1 MAKGGVAIFA
11 DWTSFK
17 QQLEAKYHT
26 EPDINKL
33 LTALERLGPRIVA
46 RAYADWT
53 NSLFQADGLAL
64 HKHGIE
70 AIHVDMPD
78 EDTGNSDNSGDNSG
92 RSASHRAN
100 VRLAAETVDLCHTRG
115 ELTVFVIISGD
126 EELTHVAN
134 VIKRNRRRVVVVRV
148 SDVGAN
154 ALSDSADE
162 TLYYDRDIAGLLQSD
177 DGGLPP
183 TADRAGLAD
192 AFGWAEELLK
202 QAKSKGLSL
211 ANLEHVMLHLYN
223 FNPSSFDLT
232 FQDFMTQMQQA
243 GRVEISQE
251 GQTAVAK
258 LPAGG
263 VKPRPAPA
271 ASPAASPATST
282 NPNQAANQAANQA
295 TNQAASATANGIGQE
310 INWVIAILREKGKPQ
325 ALNNVVKELRTRHNF
340 KASSDFR
347 SKVGAAQ
354 KKGLLKLGK
363 NKANDQWYL
372 GLGPNAK

>member
-1 MAKGGVAIFA
+1 MARGGVAIFA

-17 QQLEAKYHT
+17 QQLEAEYHT

-46 RAYADWT
+46 KAYADWT

-78 EDTGNSDNSGDNSG
+78 EEAGNNTNDN
-92 RSASHRAN
+92 ASHRAN

-162 TLYYDRDIAGLLQSD
+162 TLYYDRDIAGLLQGD
-177 DGGLPP
+177 DGDLPP
-183 TADRAGLAD
+183 TVDRAGLTD

-223 FNPSSFDLT
+223 FNPGSFDLT
-232 FQDFMTQMQQA
+232 FQDFMAQMQQA

-271 ASPAASPATST
+271 ASPAASTATS
-282 NPNQAANQAANQA
+282 A
-295 TNQAASATANGIGQE
+295 AASATAKQAANKTSNKASNATASGIAQE
-310 INWVIAILREKGKPQ
+310 IDWVIAILREKGKPQ
-325 ALNNVVKELRTRHNF
+325 ALNNVVKELRARHNF
-340 KASSDFR
+340 KAGGDFR

>member
-11 DWTSFK
+11 DWTNFK
-17 QQLEAKYHT
+17 QRLEAEHHVQ
-26 EPDINKL
+26 PDIAKL
-33 LTALERLGPRIVA
+33 LAALDRLGPRVVA

-53 NSLFQADGLAL
+53 NNLFQADGLSL

-70 AIHVDMPD
+70 AIHVDVPD
-78 EDTGNSDNSGDNSG
+78 DE
-92 RSASHRAN
+92 ASHIAN
-100 VRLAAETVDLCHTRG
+100 VRLAAEAVDLCHTRG
-115 ELTVFVIISGD
+115 ELTVFVLISDD

-134 VIKRNRRRVVVVRV
+134 VIKRNRRRVVVVRA

-154 ALSDSADE
+154 ALSDSADD
-162 TLYYDRDIAGLLQSD
+162 TLYYDRDIAGLLQSE
-177 DGGLPP
+177 GGDLPP
-183 TADRAGLAD
+183 TADRAGLED

-223 FNPSSFDLT
+223 FNPGSFDIT

-243 GRVEISQE
+243 GRVQISQE

-258 LPAGG
+258 LPDGA
-263 VKPRPAPA
+263 VKPRSAPASVPAAYTSADATSAPA
-271 ASPAASPATST
+271 AS
-282 NPNQAANQAANQA
+282 
-295 TNQAASATANGIGQE
+295 GIAQE
-310 INWVIAILREKGKPQ
+310 IDWVIAILREKGKPQ
-325 ALNNVVKELRTRHNF
+325 PLNNVVKELRTRHNF
-340 KASSDFR
+340 KAGSEFR
-347 SKVGAAQ
+347 GQVGAAQ

-363 NKANDQWYL
+363 NKSNDQWYL

>member
-1 MAKGGVAIFA
+1 MARGGVAIFA
-11 DWTSFK
+11 DWTHFK
-17 QQLEAKYHT
+17 QQLESKYHT

-53 NSLFQADGLAL
+53 DNLFQADGLAL

-70 AIHVDMPD
+70 AIHVDVP
-78 EDTGNSDNSGDNSG
+78 EGEASNS
-92 RSASHRAN
+92 AN

-115 ELTVFVIISGD
+115 ELTVFVLISDD
-126 EELTHVAN
+126 EELTHVVN
-134 VIKRNRRRVVVVRV
+134 VIKRNRRRVIVVRI
-148 SDVGAN
+148 SDVGAS
-154 ALSDSADE
+154 ALSDSADD
-162 TLYYDRDIAGLLQSD
+162 TLYYDRDIAGLLQAN
-177 DGGLPP
+177 DGDLPP
-183 TADRAGLAD
+183 TVDRAGLAD

-223 FNPSSFDLT
+223 FNPGSFDLT

-243 GRVEISQE
+243 GRVHISQE

-258 LPAGG
+258 LPAAG
-263 VKPRPAPA
+263 VKPRPASAAAPA
-271 ASPAASPATST
+271 AAPAA
-282 NPNQAANQAANQA
+282 
-295 TNQAASATANGIGQE
+295 ASGIGQE
-310 INWVIAILREKGKPQ
+310 IDWVIAILREKGKPQ
-325 ALNNVVKELRTRHNF
+325 ALNNVVKELRNRHNF
-340 KASSDFR
+340 KAGSDFR
-347 SKVGAAQ
+347 GKVGAAQ

>member
-1 MAKGGVAIFA
+1 MARGGVAIFA
-11 DWTSFK
+11 DWTHFK
-17 QQLEAKYHT
+17 QQLESQYHT

-53 NSLFQADGLAL
+53 DSLFQADGLAL

-70 AIHVDMPD
+70 AIHVDMPED
-78 EDTGNSDNSGDNSG
+78 EGGNS
-92 RSASHRAN
+92 AN

-115 ELTVFVIISGD
+115 ELTVFVIISDD

-154 ALSDSADE
+154 ALSDSADD
-162 TLYYDRDIAGLLQSD
+162 TLYYDRDIAGLLQAD
-177 DGGLPP
+177 DGDLPP
-183 TADRAGLAD
+183 TMDRAGLED

-223 FNPSSFDLT
+223 FNPGSFDLT

-243 GRVEISQE
+243 GRVQISQE

-258 LPAGG
+258 LPPSGA
-263 VKPRPAPA
+263 KPRPVAAPSA
-271 ASPAASPATST
+271 AS
-282 NPNQAANQAANQA
+282 
-295 TNQAASATANGIGQE
+295 GISQE
-310 INWVIAILREKGKPQ
+310 IDWVIAILREKGKPQ
-325 ALNNVVKELRTRHNF
+325 ALNNVVKELRARHNF
-340 KASSDFR
+340 KAGGDFR

-372 GLGPNAK
+372 GLGPNAKSSKS

>member
-1 MAKGGVAIFA
+1 MARGGVAIFV
-11 DWTSFK
+11 DWMNFK
-17 QQLEAKYHT
+17 RQLEAQHHVQ
-26 EPDINKL
+26 PDITKI

-53 NSLFQADGLAL
+53 NSYCQADGLAL

-78 EDTGNSDNSGDNSG
+78 DEDGNSIGGSVSNS
-92 RSASHRAN
+92 AN

-115 ELTVFVIISGD
+115 ELTVFVLISGD

-148 SDVGAN
+148 SDIGAN

-162 TLYYDRDIAGLLQSD
+162 TLYYDRDIAGLLQAD
-177 DGGLPP
+177 DGDLPP
-183 TADRAGLAD
+183 TVDRAGLED
-192 AFGWAEELLK
+192 AFGWAEDLLK

-223 FNPSSFDLT
+223 FNPGSFDLT

-243 GRVEISQE
+243 GRVHISQE

-263 VKPRPAPA
+263 AKPRPAA
-271 ASPAASPATST
+271 AAAAKPPVTS
-282 NPNQAANQAANQA
+282 
-295 TNQAASATANGIGQE
+295 SGIAPE
-310 INWVIAILREKGKPQ
+310 IDWVIDILRETGKPQ
-325 ALNNVVKELRTRHNF
+325 ALNNVVKELKNRHDF
-340 KASSDFR
+340 KASGDFR
-347 SKVGAAQ
+347 NKVGAAQ